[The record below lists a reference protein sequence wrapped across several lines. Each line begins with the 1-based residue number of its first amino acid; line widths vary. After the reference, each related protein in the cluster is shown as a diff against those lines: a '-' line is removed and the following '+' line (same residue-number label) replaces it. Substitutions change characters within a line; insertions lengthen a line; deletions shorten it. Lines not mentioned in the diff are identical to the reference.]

1 MSGEVSRYYLLGS
14 GRFAD
19 AGPVRPALLLGISVV
34 LIIVSRSPIV
44 IAVSAI
50 FALIGLSTTVQR
62 PRQEARVLCA
72 VARELSVAQPAHR
85 GEIPYGNI
93 ASAENPGVTQG
104 SIGQWIGNAAVAW
117 NHLFGGDFPRV
128 GAKGETNT
136 SVLVIRLKKYAWSF
150 MPPFMIPKKSLRL
163 IVDGAESLRA
173 ELLERLPLVR
183 PTSETS

>member
-1 MSGEVSRYYLLGS
+1 MELQENYLLLN
-14 GRFAD
+14 
-19 AGPVRPALLLGISVV
+19 LLTEVK
-34 LIIVSRSPIV
+34 
-44 IAVSAI
+44 
-50 FALIGLSTTVQR
+50 
-62 PRQEARVLCA
+62 
-72 VARELSVAQPAHR
+72 
-85 GEIPYGNI
+85 IPYGNI